1 MSHLS
6 LRIIRDEHAA
16 LSAMLRSLS
25 MMVQRGPVKDSERQN
40 YFEVMR
46 AMLFYV
52 DEFPERLHHTKE
64 SELLFPP
71 VAKRAPHISAIID
84 QLEYDHARG

>member
-16 LSAMLRSLS
+16 LSAMLRSLA

-52 DEFPERLHHTKE
+52 DEFPEKLQST
-64 SELLFPP
+64 LPVMALFTPKF
-71 VAKRAPHISAIID
+71 AALQND
-84 QLEYDHARG
+84 Y